1 MAHILLVED
10 SSLVV
15 DALRMLFEEMGHRVT
30 VAGSVAETVAAV
42 RTERPDVMLL
52 DLGLP
57 DGDGLD
63 ALDTLNAE
71 GAAPRVTFAL
81 TGTDE
86 AAIRARCMAAGCRD
100 VLVKPVSPRVL
111 LSKVNAVADAPAA

>member
-10 SSLVV
+10 SPLVI
-15 DALRMLFEEMGHRVT
+15 DALRMLLEETGHRVT
-30 VAGSVAETVAAV
+30 VAASIAETVAAA
-42 RTERPDVMLL
+42 RAERPDIMLL

-63 ALDTLNAE
+63 ALETLNAE
-71 GAAPRVTFAL
+71 GSAPLATLAL
-81 TGTDE
+81 TGTDDP
-86 AAIRARCMAAGCRD
+86 AITARCLAAGCRE

-111 LSKVNAVADAPAA
+111 LSKVSSLGVSPA